1 LEPTPDPKDPTR
13 AAFLVGFNRLISLP
27 SQGSDSATTA
37 IQKEVWWRNTTDNP
51 WITPQVWV
59 GACHELQESC
69 KWRPTWPEIEAA
81 CQYVKTMLDEEG
93 AANYVQAKRQ
103 QAERAQ
109 TGVENRPG
117 RDTPKALPPAKPT
130 EREVRRATVMRH
142 IAIGRARQRNRNRL
156 MAAYAKSNGLT
167 LGATEIPESAW
178 KGQDEPTPEQI
189 AAVLAEPKT
198 NQGIETLYRALRP
211 GEKRAVQPGW
221 QRIGPDGEDQPG
233 EHWVD
238 VRKPDPP
245 SPNQQKEREK
255 VLDKEPSFPPYND
268 TAFKRDHPGVNAYAE
283 PGEYTWP
290 KVESQDDR

>member
-1 LEPTPDPKDPTR
+1 MDDDRNPIN
-13 AAFLVGFNRLISLP
+13 AAFQAGLKVICTLP
-27 SQGSDSATTA
+27 SQARDADSFEAL
-37 IQKEVWWRNTTDNP
+37 KETWWRNFQDAG
-51 WITPQVWV
+51 WITPHIWAAAADRIQKN
-59 GACHELQESC
+59 HQ
-69 KWRPTWPEIEAA
+69 WRPAWADVYTACDDVKDLLDAEGVKMIAEA
-81 CQYVKTMLDEEG
+81 E
-93 AANYVQAKRQ
+93 Q
-103 QAERAQ
+103 QRLERAR

-117 RDTPKALPPAKPT
+117 RDTPKVLPPVKPT
-130 EREVRRATVMRH
+130 EREVRRALVVRH

-156 MAAYAKSNGLT
+156 MAAYAKAHGLT

-221 QRIGPDGEDQPG
+221 QRIGPDGEEEPG

-245 SPNQQKEREK
+245 SANQQKEREK
-255 VLDKEPSFPPYND
+255 VMGQEPSFPPYND
-268 TAFKRDHPGVNAYAE
+268 TAFKRDHPGVNPYAE
-283 PGEYTWP
+283 PDEYTWP
-290 KVESQDDR
+290 KVDKE